1 MGLEISVGILCDQAQ
16 NDPEGLEYHR
26 GGFDRLTR
34 ALAAEG
40 IDWREPEILHE
51 ARDDHDFSAGFPYSY
66 LAHLRRVYTLARL
79 GEPVTPSAATSAEQ
93 YDRDQVKVADEMTMF
108 ASHLLCHADNE
119 GYYIPVDF
127 ADPLFLPEEAEVA
140 GAGMVGSSQRLLA
153 ELTEIAAPIGIE
165 LDADG
170 VLSRAEAASL
180 EATAAAPDGDAFAE
194 ERFVWSQMYQA
205 CLASIESG
213 HAIVFC

>member
-1 MGLEISVGILCDQAQ
+1 
-16 NDPEGLEYHR
+16 
-26 GGFDRLTR
+26 
-34 ALAAEG
+34 
-40 IDWREPEILHE
+40 
-51 ARDDHDFSAGFPYSY
+51 
-66 LAHLRRVYTLARL
+66 
-79 GEPVTPSAATSAEQ
+79 
-93 YDRDQVKVADEMTMF
+93 
-108 ASHLLCHADNE
+108 
-119 GYYIPVDF
+119 
-127 ADPLFLPEEAEVA
+127 
-140 GAGMVGSSQRLLA
+140 MVGSSQRLLA